1 MSTNTNQTTESFN
14 ALSGSDMHCM
24 FGNYKFA
31 SIQSIRYASTREKGF
46 VYTIGSPSPRATV
59 RGKRSVNG
67 AFIFSMIDRKG
78 LVQAMNDAGGNS
90 GKIFLSSDEQANFA
104 NAGNKPAATTTKE
117 QRQAFTAGGSITTQ
131 GTINGQE
138 FSNFVEES
146 VFKSSNF
153 GSEVNAY
160 VSDQLLPFDITI
172 VGVPEYGARFA
183 RRLVIH
189 GVEIT
194 TEASGTSIDDLV
206 VEKQQTFIARGISD
220 WVGLGQISGETGT
233 GAPGWSS

>member
-1 MSTNTNQTTESFN
+1 MANEVSTQSFS

-46 VYTIGSPSPRATV
+46 VYSVGSPSPRATV
-59 RGKRSVNG
+59 RGKRSVSG

-78 LVQAMNDAGGNS
+78 LVEAMNSAGGNT
-90 GKIFLSSDEQANFA
+90 GKIFLSKDEQANFA
-104 NAGNKPAATTTKE
+104 NAGNNPIALTTKE
-117 QRQAFTAGGSITTQ
+117 QREAFTAGGSITTA
-131 GTINGQE
+131 GVVGGNT

-146 VFKSSNF
+146 VFKASNF
-153 GSEVNAY
+153 GSSVNAY

-172 VGVPEYGARFA
+172 VGVPEYGAKYA
-183 RRLVIH
+183 KRLVIH

-206 VEKQQTFIARGISD
+206 VEKQQSFIARGVSD
-220 WVGLGQISGETGT
+220 WVGLGQLEGETGT
-233 GAPGWSS
+233 GASNWSQ

>member
-1 MSTNTNQTTESFN
+1 MATNEISTQSFN
-14 ALSGSDMHCM
+14 AISGSDMHCM

-31 SIQSIRYASTREKGF
+31 SLQSIRYASTREKGF
-46 VYTIGSPSPRATV
+46 VYSVGSPSPRATV
-59 RGKRSVNG
+59 RGKRSVSG

-78 LVQAMNDAGGNS
+78 LVEAMNSAGGNT

-104 NAGNKPAATTTKE
+104 NSANNPIALTTKE
-117 QRQAFTAGGSITTQ
+117 QREAFTAGGSITTA
-131 GTINGQE
+131 GIVGGGA

-146 VFKSSNF
+146 VFKASNF
-153 GSEVNAY
+153 GSEVSAY
-160 VSDQLLPFDITI
+160 VSDQLLPFDITV
-172 VGVPEYGARFA
+172 VGIPEYGAKYA

-206 VEKQQTFIARGISD
+206 VEKQQSFIARGISD

-233 GAPGWSS
+233 GASNWSN